1 MKGCIFAMRQHFPH
15 QVGDRWVGNNDK
27 VTSETPWEASFL
39 LGSECHNIYI
49 QHPFPIDVF
58 KVPINIQA
66 DILGE
71 LHVLG
76 TKPVCSYNLF
86 IYFLTLLRS
95 ASHAFDH
102 VYG

>member
-15 QVGDRWVGNNDK
+15 QVGDRWVGNND
-27 VTSETPWEASFL
+27 
-39 LGSECHNIYI
+39 IYI